1 MPCSSQKVETAPR
14 GASSGHC
21 EIARR
26 TRGSM
31 GSWAATAAASWW
43 KCHHQHEQECHRCPD
58 ADSSPM
64 SRDMTNGRAV
74 THAVYRT
81 DVRLHNC
88 SPRLRGEP
96 PAPFDTA
103 CATAALAP
111 RSEFAC
117 LPCAERPHP

>member
-26 TRGSM
+26 TRGST

-43 KCHHQHEQECHRCPD
+43 KCHHQDDQECHRCPE

-64 SRDMTNGRAV
+64 SRDIT
-74 THAVYRT
+74 TPTSTQPSKSRT
-81 DVRLHNC
+81 CIRL
-88 SPRLRGEP
+88 S
-96 PAPFDTA
+96 
-103 CATAALAP
+103 
-111 RSEFAC
+111 RSERVTSMENHQQYKGNSCTICSC
-117 LPCAERPHP
+117 LVLWLRIG

>member
-43 KCHHQHEQECHRCPD
+43 KCHHQDEQECHRCPD

-64 SRDMTNGRAV
+64 SRDMTWHPSGSPLRLVVAPGRKNLLTEEPHDLHYRKVPDPTGGRRHLARDRRAV
-74 THAVYRT
+74 
-81 DVRLHNC
+81 
-88 SPRLRGEP
+88 
-96 PAPFDTA
+96 
-103 CATAALAP
+103 
-111 RSEFAC
+111 
-117 LPCAERPHP
+117 HPGDA